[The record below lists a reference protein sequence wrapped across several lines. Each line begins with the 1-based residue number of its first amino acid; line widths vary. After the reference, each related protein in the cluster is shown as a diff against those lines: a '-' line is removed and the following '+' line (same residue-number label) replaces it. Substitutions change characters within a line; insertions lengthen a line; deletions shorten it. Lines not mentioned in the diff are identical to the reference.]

1 MQRCAFCILC
11 FVSCARPP
19 PPPHVLNSSIQCTP
33 LIHQLLS
40 WLASEAPQWW
50 SGAPAAAPVVLDP
63 HGLVALFSSHHHHH
77 HQHHPPVA
85 WAIDPS
91 VGLEGGGG
99 EEEDDDD
106 DGVGPWL
113 KALDRERQ
121 RLHHASSSG
130 SGGRKSRDG
139 SDGGAAVA
147 VTVGLHP
154 SLQGRARARAWALL
168 MCQCQ
173 QGLGGWRVGDP
184 FQQPSAERR
193 RRRALLVSAVAA
205 REGGGEGE
213 GGGEEV
219 EWVAPAFLEA
229 CYLLQGGRALALG
242 DVRGWVGACFIAL
255 SLSLCLGVRMYYFTL
270 SCSSVTPRTATSAPS
285 SSPRRLGGP
294 PPSTATPVA
303 PAASSQRQ
311 VGERMRR
318 TPITPTRT
326 LKYTY
331 IHTRARHRVLHCRR
345 RRFPLPLVVVVIP
358 SRAGLAA
365 RPLGRRPHGAA
376 AAGARGCL
384 HCMSVDRSSPLTHPL
399 ACLNLQYT

>member
-1 MQRCAFCILC
+1 MHFVFCVLC
-11 FVSCARPP
+11 HVHAP

-91 VGLEGGGG
+91 VGLEEGGG
-99 EEEDDDD
+99 EEEDDDDD

-113 KALDRERQ
+113 KALDRERR

-242 DVRGWVGACFIAL
+242 DVRGWVGAYCRCDMYFIVL
-255 SLSLCLGVRMYYFTL
+255 SLSLCLGVRMYYFT
-270 SCSSVTPRTATSAPS
+270 SSLFVLLFRYTTQRH
-285 SSPRRLGGP
+285 P
-294 PPSTATPVA
+294 PPPPP
-303 PAASSQRQ
+303 PAVWVGRPLPQQRQ
-311 VGERMRR
+311 W
-318 TPITPTRT
+318 PP
-326 LKYTY
+326 
-331 IHTRARHRVLHCRR
+331 
-345 RRFPLPLVVVVIP
+345 P
-358 SRAGLAA
+358 
-365 RPLGRRPHGAA
+365 RPHN
-376 AAGARGCL
+376 
-384 HCMSVDRSSPLTHPL
+384 DR
-399 ACLNLQYT
+399 